1 MMGYYGWGHVSPELG
16 GLGLGIFFNVLF
28 ALAIAFVVISL
39 IRLFVRGGMKNW
51 ENKEEEE
58 EYGNALNILK
68 ERYAKGEINKKEF
81 DSMKKDVA

>member
-1 MMGYYGWGHVSPELG
+1 MMGYYGWGHVSPGWG

>member
-1 MMGYYGWGHVSPELG
+1 MMGYYGWGRTAPMWG
-16 GLGLGIFFNVLF
+16 GLGLGILSNVLF
-28 ALAIAFVVISL
+28 GLVIAFVVVFL